1 MSENRQSST
10 AVGQPV
16 RFPAPETPGLVSVV
30 IPAHRAERYIGTTL
44 ESVGKQTHTD
54 WELIVVEDGSS
65 GPTEAIVA
73 GFARRFPSH
82 RVVFVRHDSS
92 LGPAAARNTG
102 LRLAR
107 GEFIAWLDADD
118 RWLPDH
124 LRTSLAR
131 LRTSGGEIAYSTVV
145 MVADGSDIPLGLWGP
160 TPAELAAFPQ
170 SLFDRSFVVPSAT
183 VMRRRVLEAVGYW
196 NESPAVMFCE
206 DLEYWLRAA
215 AEGRRFIHVEGI
227 HCLYRKNHSGSA
239 TRRLSMILTRVA
251 QTAER
256 FLTTDMPGVSRRRSR
271 RQVAASFALAARLHA
286 DPRRRED
293 DPSADPRQAAWL
305 AYRGWRLR
313 PQRLK
318 RLLTAGWYAV
328 RYGVARPPRAAVTA
342 DGRGTETLRRA
353 A

>member
-1 MSENRQSST
+1 MSNDERSSN
-10 AVGQPV
+10 AVCQPV
-16 RFPAPETPGLVSVV
+16 RVPAPETSGLVSVV

-44 ESVGKQTHTD
+44 ESVGKQTHAD

-73 GFARRFPSH
+73 GFARRVAPR

-102 LRLAR
+102 MRLAR
-107 GEFIAWLDADD
+107 GEFVAWLDADD
-118 RWLPDH
+118 RWLPGH
-124 LRTSLAR
+124 LSTSLAR
-131 LRTSGGEIAYSTVV
+131 LRSSGAEIAYSTVV
-145 MVADGSDIPLGLWGP
+145 MMADGSDVPLGLWGP

-183 VMRRRVLEAVGYW
+183 VMRRRVLEAVGSW

-206 DLEYWLRAA
+206 DFEYWLRGA
-215 AEGRRFIHVEGI
+215 AEGRSFVHVEGI
-227 HCLYRKNHSGSA
+227 HCLYRKNHIGAA
-239 TRRLSMILTRVA
+239 TRKLSMILTRVA

-256 FLTTDMPGVSRRRSR
+256 FLSTDIPGVARRRRR
-271 RQVAASFALAARLHA
+271 RQVAALFALAARLHA
-286 DPRRRED
+286 DPRHREH

-305 AYRGWRLR
+305 AYRGWQLSPRRLR
-313 PQRLK
+313 

-328 RYGVARPPRAAVTA
+328 RFGVAWPPRTA
-342 DGRGTETLRRA
+342 STVDGRGAETLRRA